1 MIFNYKSKIMS
12 AGFIHIPSLL
22 NKEQLGTID
31 EMLTKVEFIDGRA
44 TASMGARSVKNNL
57 QVKAN
62 DATLPQLQQVI
73 NDALYNNLLFNAA
86 VFPKHIY
93 PILFSKYEPGMQ
105 YGWHVD
111 SPVMGNPPIRTD
123 LAMTIFLSA
132 PADYDGGELMIQT
145 PNGNVHLKPER
156 GDAVVYPCAYLHC
169 VNSISRGTRLAAVSW
184 IQSSIRLAE
193 QRQILLQL
201 NQVHGAVANKDMNSP
216 EANLLL
222 QTYSNLLRM
231 WTEI

>member
-1 MIFNYKSKIMS
+1 MS

-22 NKEQLGTID
+22 DAEKLKQVD
-31 EMLTKVEFIDGRA
+31 ELLDLVKFIDGKS
-44 TASMGARSVKNNL
+44 TASMAAKMVKNNL
-57 QVKAN
+57 QVNAD
-62 DATLPQLQQVI
+62 DAALPQLQQII

-93 PILFSKYEPGMQ
+93 PILFSKYEPGMN

-111 SPVMGNPPIRTD
+111 SPLMGNPAIRTD
-123 LAMTIFLSA
+123 LAMTIFLSD
-132 PADYDGGELMIQT
+132 PASYEGGELLIQT
-145 PNGNVHLKPER
+145 PNGNLQLKPSK
-156 GDAVVYPCAYLHC
+156 GDAIVYPCAYLHC
-169 VNSISRGTRLAAVSW
+169 VNTISSGTRMAAVTW

-201 NQVHGAVANKDMNSP
+201 NQVHGAVAQKDMNSP

-231 WTEI
+231 WSEV

>member
-1 MIFNYKSKIMS
+1 MS

-22 NKEQLGTID
+22 NTAQLITID
-31 EMLTKVEFIDGRA
+31 ELLSKVEFIDGKA
-44 TASMGARSVKNNL
+44 TASLGAKAVKNNL
-57 QVKAN
+57 QVNVN
-62 DATLPQLQQVI
+62 DATLPQLQQII

-86 VFPKHIY
+86 IFPKNIY
-93 PILFSKYEPGMQ
+93 PVLFSKYEPGMN

-111 SPVMGNPPIRTD
+111 SPIMGNPPIRTD
-123 LAMTIFLSA
+123 MAMTIFLSD
-132 PADYDGGELMIQT
+132 PATYEGGELLIQT
-145 PNGNVHLKPER
+145 PNGNVQLKPSK
-156 GDAVVYPCAYLHC
+156 GDAIVYPCAYLHC
-169 VNSISRGTRLAAVSW
+169 VNAISSGTRVAAVTW

-201 NQVHGAVANKDMNSP
+201 NQVHGAVAQKDMNSP